1 MWRGGK
7 KGEVMSRYGSVSL
20 VSHPWDVSLEEAK
33 RIQQRLSDH
42 VLVKDDFGKIETV
55 LGIGIVFSRG
65 QDQVFVGCASFSF
78 PGLETRE
85 TSFQR
90 NKLTFPY
97 IPGFF
102 AFSAGP
108 AVLSALNK
116 IEKPDLI
123 MFPGRGVAHPRGL
136 GLASHLGVL
145 LDIPTVACSRTPLW
159 KEYPAPS
166 MNKGACL
173 LVKGKDRRTIG
184 AVVRTREARNPVF
197 VTPGHRMSAQTAAE
211 TVLQCS
217 PRYRIPEPLRQAHV
231 LAKGVVKA
239 K

>member
-1 MWRGGK
+1 M
-7 KGEVMSRYGSVSL
+7 L
-20 VSHPWDVSLEEAK
+20 VSHPWDVSFEEAK
-33 RIQQRLSDH
+33 RIQRRLSDH
-42 VLVKDDFGKIETV
+42 VLLKDDFGKIETV

-78 PGLETRE
+78 PGLETRK

-90 NKLTFPY
+90 KKLKFPY

-159 KEYPAPS
+159 KEHPALS

-173 LVKGKDRRTIG
+173 LVKGKDRRAIG
-184 AVVRTREARNPVF
+184 AVVRTREGRNPVF
-197 VTPGHRMSAQTAAE
+197 VTPGHRMSAQTAVE
-211 TVLQCS
+211 MVLQCS
-217 PRYRIPEPLRQAHV
+217 PRYRIPEPLRQAHI
-231 LAKGVVKA
+231 LAKGVGKA